1 MGLEKFD
8 EIVASIGDDAAS
20 VTTVTEDASIVAKDE
35 TALTMLEE
43 AALTAATLEV
53 AATLDPV
60 RDATLDPVAVAALD
74 PVGATTPE
82 TVEIPVGCGPCLV
95 FRR

>member
-20 VTTVTEDASIVAKDE
+20 VTTATEDDSVVATDE
-35 TALTMLEE
+35 TALTALD
-43 AALTAATLEV
+43 AALTAAILEV

-60 RDATLDPVAVAALD
+60 RDAMLDPVAVAALD